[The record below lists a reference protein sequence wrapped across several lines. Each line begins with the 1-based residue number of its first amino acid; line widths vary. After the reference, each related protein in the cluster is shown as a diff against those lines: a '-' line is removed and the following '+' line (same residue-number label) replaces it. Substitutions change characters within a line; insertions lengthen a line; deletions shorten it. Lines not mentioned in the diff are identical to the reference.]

1 MSAASMGPGRLC
13 RRSRPGPSYNQD
25 FDRLGVRIQTEGPE
39 FASNLLG
46 MATERVEPGLLDR
59 TSASSELGEDWR
71 ALTRGST
78 AIALITSPPPFIWF
92 HNVRGESVAWS
103 LFWTFITVIA
113 FRGAIDLATRR
124 LMPWPSLYGTDDPTL
139 KEEDVIARRRVS
151 FWRFWWKLV
160 FLVFVLLTMVWFVRV
175 L

>member
-25 FDRLGVRIQTEGPE
+25 FDRLGVGIQTEAPE

-71 ALTRGST
+71 ALTRRAT
-78 AIALITSPPPFIWF
+78 AIALITSPAPFIWF
-92 HNVRGESVAWS
+92 YSVLGWS
-103 LFWTFITVIA
+103 LGWSLATTFLVVIA

-124 LMPWPSLYGTDDPTL
+124 LLPWPSLYGTDDDSL
-139 KEEDVIARRRVS
+139 KEEDVIARR
-151 FWRFWWKLV
+151 
-160 FLVFVLLTMVWFVRV
+160 
-175 L
+175 